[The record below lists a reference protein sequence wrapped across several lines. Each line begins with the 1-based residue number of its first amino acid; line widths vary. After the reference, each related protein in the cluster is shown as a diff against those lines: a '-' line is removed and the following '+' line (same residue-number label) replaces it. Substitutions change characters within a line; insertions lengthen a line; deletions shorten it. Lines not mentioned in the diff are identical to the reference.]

1 MCVGVHQPQARSSQT
16 LSWCRGALQLP
27 LSPGML
33 HTDCLVHVAFIMVDI
48 TVVDMT
54 IAYIT
59 VVDITK

>member
-1 MCVGVHQPQARSSQT
+1 
-16 LSWCRGALQLP
+16 
-27 LSPGML
+27 ML
-33 HTDCLVHVAFIMVDI
+33 HTDCLVHMAFVMVDI